1 VDCGKKISE
10 PCVNAKQL
18 LASVRSEF
26 DANWLS
32 RVQRQITLIVFEI
45 DLQELTF
52 GVQVRLISLGAF
64 EFLAYRTVFLREN
77 NENV

>member
-52 GVQVRLISLGAF
+52 GAF
-64 EFLAYRTVFLREN
+64 EFLAYRMVFLREN